1 MAGGMNAFG
10 MIRPGQINQ
19 GYIAPTRA
27 EVRSMDPYE
36 QGEESERK
44 RGRDRTPRERLVA
57 EIMERRK
64 RTGKLSGTD
73 RNNVRSLVK
82 EARAK
87 AAARANAAPRV
98 SINPMKNSA
107 PSEAARRFGGGRF
120 GGNASSAGRI
130 R

>member
-44 RGRDRTPRERLVA
+44 RGREGTPRERLVA
-57 EIMERRK
+57 EIMDRRK
-64 RTGKLSGTD
+64 KRGKLSGTD

-87 AAARANAAPRV
+87 AAARASSPRV
-98 SINPMKNSA
+98 TINQMKNSA

-120 GGNASSAGRI
+120 GGNASSFGRI

>member
-19 GYIAPTRA
+19 GYIAPTRT

-44 RGRDRTPRERLVA
+44 RGRERTPRERLVA
-57 EIMERRK
+57 EILDRRK
-64 RTGKLSGTD
+64 KRGKLSGTD

-87 AAARANAAPRV
+87 AAARASAPRV
-98 SINPMKNSA
+98 TINQMKNSA

-120 GGNASSAGRI
+120 GGNASSFGRI

>member
-19 GYIAPTRA
+19 GYIAPTRT

-44 RGRDRTPRERLVA
+44 RNREGTPRERLVA
-57 EIMERRK
+57 EIMDRRK
-64 RTGKLSGTD
+64 KKGKLSGTD

-87 AAARANAAPRV
+87 AAARASSPRV
-98 SINPMKNSA
+98 TINQMKNSA

-120 GGNASSAGRI
+120 GGNASSFGRI